1 MASQRVGYIRIS
13 SYSQNC
19 DRQLDGIELTKS
31 FTDIAS
37 GKDTNRPQLE
47 AMLEYVRDGDSIIVH
62 SMDRLARN
70 LDDLRGLVQQLTEKG
85 ISVEFVKEGLTFT
98 GENSPMPKL
107 LLSMM
112 GAVAEFERA
121 LLKERQRE
129 GIEQAQKRGVYAGSR
144 RKKLPPEQREA
155 IRERV
160 AQGENKS
167 QLARE
172 FGIERK
178 TLYRYLEE
186 C

>member
-1 MASQRVGYIRIS
+1 M
-13 SYSQNC
+13 
-19 DRQLDGIELTKS
+19 LD
-31 FTDIAS
+31 
-37 GKDTNRPQLE
+37 
-47 AMLEYVRDGDSIIVH
+47 YVRDGDSVIVH

-85 ISVEFVKEGLTFT
+85 IRVEFVKEGLTFT
-98 GENSPMPKL
+98 SEDSPMPKL

-129 GIEQAQKRGVYAGSR
+129 GIAQAQKRGAYSGSR

-160 AQGENKS
+160 KNDAKVNKS
-167 QLARE
+167 QLARD
-172 FGIERK
+172 FGIGRK
-178 TLYRYLEE
+178 TLYTYLMET
-186 C
+186 